1 MEKFWEKLNQ
11 YDILNNLIPGAIFS
25 LILKFRDVEIFA
37 RAATLEFV
45 FLAYFCGIIISRIGS
60 LVVEPILK
68 RMHFLNFASYT
79 DFQKA
84 ETIDSKV
91 KDLSAIN
98 NMYRTFTALML
109 VYGISELYLLLVS
122 RFTYLSSYSIP
133 VLCTV
138 LFILFAMS
146 YRKQTA
152 YISERVNHIISIT
165 DKEEPHEV

>member
-68 RMHFLNFASYT
+68 RIHFLNFASYT

-165 DKEEPHEV
+165 DKEKPHEV